1 MQSFYRNKLIVITE
15 AVVAAFLL
23 IGGVASAQTVTQGYK
38 SDTVLQKGMI
48 VGLDAKDLAKV
59 IPINYTQY
67 NLLHGV
73 VVNPSDSLILIGNNT
88 TSVYVSTTGR
98 ASVMV
103 DDQNGNLKPGDY
115 VALSSI
121 SGIGDKATDT
131 DPLVLGKALTAFN
144 GADTAQQIGT
154 AQVKDGTGKTVV
166 LHIGYVSVDITI
178 GKNPLLRTDNSLPR
192 VLSKASNLVAGKV
205 VSPVRVYV
213 SLLILAITAFVSGS
227 LIYGGVKSSL
237 VSIGRNPLSKKTIT
251 RSLTQVVIV
260 GLLVFLSGVFGVY
273 LLLKL

>member
-1 MQSFYRNKLIVITE
+1 
-15 AVVAAFLL
+15 
-23 IGGVASAQTVTQGYK
+23 
-38 SDTVLQKGMI
+38 
-48 VGLDAKDLAKV
+48 
-59 IPINYTQY
+59 
-67 NLLHGV
+67 
-73 VVNPSDSLILIGNNT
+73 
-88 TSVYVSTTGR
+88 
-98 ASVMV
+98 
-103 DDQNGNLKPGDY
+103 
-115 VALSSI
+115 
-121 SGIGDKATDT
+121 
-131 DPLVLGKALTAFN
+131 
-144 GADTAQQIGT
+144 
-154 AQVKDGTGKTVV
+154 V

-178 GKNPLLRTDNSLPR
+178 GKNPLLRTDNSLPG